1 MIISA
6 DELANSASLSTQVA
20 VVGAGPAGIVVAL
33 EAAKNGFEV
42 LLLESGYDRF
52 NATVQELSEAAAW
65 DPDVHEPMSK
75 TVRRQLGGTSTIWGG
90 RCVPY
95 DPVDFDRRDRISDTP
110 WPVAYEELSSY
121 FQRACDW
128 LKCGRAVFDVTRM
141 PQLPAS
147 LVPGLPNA
155 DASTASLERWSL
167 STDFAREYADELKR
181 STRVRVVTGL
191 TCTEVSSQLGQSRAD
206 HLTCRTLDGKHVT
219 VRAQCYVL
227 ACGGLET
234 TRLMLSS
241 RGPDGGAL
249 GDHSGHLGSWYM
261 GHVDGVIANVRFRTP
276 PRATVFG
283 YERDIDGTYVRR
295 RFSVSRE
302 AQLKHEAPNVIAFLA
317 NPALA
322 DYWHGNG
329 ILSLAYLAL
338 RSPFGHLVAPP
349 EQRLSLSGDKSVGSP
364 SGHGGK
370 SPVRPHLVNIARD
383 SVPVARFAV
392 GLGARRVLARGHA
405 TPGFFT
411 AYSRDNLYP
420 LQYHGEQVPNRKS
433 HVSVTDDLDSL
444 GMPKLSIDF
453 RFSQQDVDGILKCH
467 QIWDEYLRQN
477 NCGHLEYISDDPDSA
492 VWEQAGGVGSH
503 QLGTTRIA
511 ARSEDGVVDR
521 NLAVH
526 GVGNL
531 YVASSSVF
539 LTSSQANPTFM
550 IIAFALRLAD
560 RLKSSLRNP
569 VVLNGPAETQEG
581 LKGIT

>member
-1 MIISA
+1 LIISA
-6 DELANSASLSTQVA
+6 DGLADGVSLSAQLV
-20 VVGAGPAGIVVAL
+20 VVGAGPAGIVIAL
-33 EAAKNGFEV
+33 EASKNGLEV
-42 LLLESGYDRF
+42 LLLESGYDKF
-52 NATVQELSEAAAW
+52 NAAVQELSEAAIW
-65 DPDVHEPMSK
+65 DPEVHEPMSK
-75 TVRRQLGGTSTIWGG
+75 AVRRQLGGTSTIWGG

-95 DPVDFDRRDRISDTP
+95 DPVDFDRRQRISETP
-110 WPVAYEELSSY
+110 WPVGYEELSPY

-141 PQLPAS
+141 THLPAS
-147 LVPGLPNA
+147 LVPDLPDA
-155 DASTASLERWSL
+155 DASTASLERWSM

-191 TCTEVSSQLGQSRAD
+191 TCTEVSSELGRGGAD
-206 HLTCRTLDGKHVT
+206 HLACRTLDGKHLT
-219 VRAQCYVL
+219 IRAQRYVL

-261 GHVDGVIANVRFRTP
+261 GHVDGVIANVRFCTP

-295 RFSVSRE
+295 RFSMSRE
-302 AQLKHEAPNVIAFLA
+302 AQHRHETPNVIAFLA

-322 DYWHGNG
+322 DYRHGNG
-329 ILSLAYLAL
+329 VLSVAYLAL

-349 EQRLSLSGDKSVGSP
+349 EQRLSVTGDKAVDSLNGNVGKP
-364 SGHGGK
+364 SA
-370 SPVRPHLVNIARD
+370 RPHLVNIARD
-383 SVPVARFAV
+383 CIPVARFAA
-392 GLGARRVLARGHA
+392 GLGARRFLARRHA

-411 AYSRDNLYP
+411 AYSRDNQYP

-433 HVSVTDDLDSL
+433 RVSVTDDLDSL
-444 GMPKLSIDF
+444 GMPKLSIDL
-453 RFSQQDVDGILKCH
+453 RFSQQDVNGILQCH
-467 QIWDEYLRQN
+467 KIWDEYLRSN
-477 NCGHLEYISDDPDSA
+477 NCGNLDYVFNDPDSA
-492 VWEQAGGVGSH
+492 VWEQLGGVGSH
-503 QLGTTRIA
+503 QLGTTRMA
-511 ARSEDGVVDR
+511 ARPEDGVVDR

-526 GVGNL
+526 GVCNL

-550 IIAFALRLAD
+550 IIVFALRLAD
-560 RLKSSLRNP
+560 FLSSNLHDS
-569 VVLNGPAETQEG
+569 VALNAPTAAQEG
-581 LKGIT
+581 LKGTA